1 MQNSANPR
9 INLKHPSTLLSDLFS
24 TDLLC
29 GFLIALISFRG
40 ALVAT
45 LAGAGSWPQG
55 PEVGPI
61 PTPREGEHSART
73 ASTPAAWNT
82 RLCALRCS
90 WDLTTHLSLGP
101 NPTSQFPCLC
111 TLRTVRGVEPGK
123 CRVESRGGSRGDIVH
138 TKPAMRSSSGPHTK
152 QPRGDI

>member
-1 MQNSANPR
+1 MLKQCLNGPSRLPR
-9 INLKHPSTLLSDLFS
+9 WCVGRSVRTSLLSDLFS

-45 LAGAGSWPQG
+45 LAGAGSWPEG
-55 PEVGPI
+55 SEVGPI
-61 PTPREGEHSART
+61 PTPGEGEHSART

-82 RLCALRCS
+82 RLCAMGCPG
-90 WDLTTHLSLGP
+90 DLTTHLSLGP

-111 TLRTVRGVEPGK
+111 TLRTVRALEPGNMYAAFQ
-123 CRVESRGGSRGDIVH
+123 GGSRGD
-138 TKPAMRSSSGPHTK
+138 T
-152 QPRGDI
+152 